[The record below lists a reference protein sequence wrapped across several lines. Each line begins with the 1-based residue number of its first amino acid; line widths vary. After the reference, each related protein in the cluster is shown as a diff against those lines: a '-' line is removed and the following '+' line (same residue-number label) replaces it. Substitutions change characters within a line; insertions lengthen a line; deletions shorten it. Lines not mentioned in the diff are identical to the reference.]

1 MTTERNGEYWVAEL
15 GFEEAGS
22 LHASLEEGEE
32 EKLAGPR
39 VPVVVVGGAG
49 VIGCLS
55 WAWRR
60 EARSSGGRS
69 QETLPERNGE
79 YWVAELG
86 FEEAGSLH
94 ASQEEGEEETVG
106 GSRVAVAVSYQQIR
120 AGQTAAGWQV
130 SDEPRDGGADRHRV
144 GVGGNIAEGLLV
156 WIELL
161 CFVS

>member
-1 MTTERNGEYWVAEL
+1 MKWLWGWSLQLGGAGDHREEYWVAEL

-32 EKLAGPR
+32 E
-39 VPVVVVGGAG
+39 
-49 VIGCLS
+49 
-55 WAWRR
+55 
-60 EARSSGGRS
+60 
-69 QETLPERNGE
+69 
-79 YWVAELG
+79 
-86 FEEAGSLH
+86 
-94 ASQEEGEEETVG
+94 TVG
-106 GSRVAVAVSYQQIR
+106 GSRVAVAVSYQQIQ